1 MVFQLAPL
9 SVLYSSLT
17 LSMCLYDH
25 VIVVEVVG
33 YKDSPPFGEIIR
45 MVSGKLDAMLYPSC
59 APPLYLSG
67 LWFGRE
73 KIENALA
80 EESRFTV
87 LSVLYARIRVC
98 VFGVLGAT
106 QLQ

>member
-1 MVFQLAPL
+1 
-9 SVLYSSLT
+9 
-17 LSMCLYDH
+17 MCQNDH
-25 VIVVEVVG
+25 AIVVEVVG
-33 YKDSPPFGEIIR
+33 YKDSPPFGEITR

-73 KIENALA
+73 KIENTLA

-87 LSVLYARIRVC
+87 LSIL
-98 VFGVLGAT
+98 
-106 QLQ
+106 